1 MLFAC
6 SGITIPGGESK
17 LRLSRFVTSAHLVQE
32 FNRNRHR
39 DEKLRVS
46 STSHSFLDFALSIQ
60 ANYGHFLC

>member
-32 FNRNRHR
+32 FNRNRYR
-39 DEKLRVS
+39 DDKLRVRS
-46 STSHSFLDFALSIQ
+46 ISHCFLYFALSIQ

>member
-6 SGITIPGGESK
+6 SGI
-17 LRLSRFVTSAHLVQE
+17 SRFVTSAHLVQE
-32 FNRNRHR
+32 FNHNRHR

-46 STSHSFLDFALSIQ
+46 STSYSFLDFALSIQ